1 MVGMHRIDRVIVT
14 TKPFYRLVAL
24 VRHRKRRIRKK
35 YEKTLFVRPAT
46 MAEADGAIKHLRAVH
61 HEGRPFTAKGER
73 SAVREMRK
81 AGHYGARAAR
91 R

>member
-1 MVGMHRIDRVIVT
+1 MHHIDRVIVT
-14 TKPFYRLVAL
+14 TKSHCRLAAL

-35 YEKTLFVRPAT
+35 YEKTLFVRPPT
-46 MAEADGAIKHLRAVH
+46 MADVDGAIKHLRAVH
-61 HEGRPFTAKGER
+61 YEGRPFTAKGER

-81 AGHYGARAAR
+81 AGHYNVRATR